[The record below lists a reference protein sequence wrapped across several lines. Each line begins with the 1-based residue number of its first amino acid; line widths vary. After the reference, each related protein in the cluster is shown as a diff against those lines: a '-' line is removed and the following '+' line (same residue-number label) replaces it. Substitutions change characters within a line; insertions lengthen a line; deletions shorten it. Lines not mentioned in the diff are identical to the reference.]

1 MKGRLH
7 LYILIE
13 GNGAYVCVLSC
24 SVVLSFVAPCTVA
37 CQAPASTEFPRQQYW
52 SGCHFLLQGVFL
64 TQGWNP
70 WILLLLHWQAD
81 SLPLA
86 PPGKHSL
93 RWVVKRKLY
102 ERTEVTQQFQRSAQ
116 VDGSIALWEHSHQH
130 VCTQLLVPS
139 VLGCGCQVYLSQ
151 ISPEVGFKQ
160 DLVFVKQ
167 TFFHGFKRAFISFLD
182 FHQ

>member
-1 MKGRLH
+1 MCAQLPSRAQLF
-7 LYILIE
+7 
-13 GNGAYVCVLSC
+13 A
-24 SVVLSFVAPCTVA
+24 APCTVA
-37 CQAPASTEFPRQQYW
+37 CQAPPSMRFPRQQYW
-52 SGCHFLLQGVFL
+52 SGCHFFLQGVFL

-81 SLPLA
+81 SLAPA

-93 RWVVKRKLY
+93 RWIVKRKPC
-102 ERTEVTQQFQRSAQ
+102 ERTEEIQQFQRSTQ
-116 VDGSIALWEHSHQH
+116 VDGSITLWERSHQH
-130 VCTQLLVPS
+130 VCTRLLVTS
-139 VLGCGCQVYLSQ
+139 LLGCGCQVYLSQ